1 VSAGK
6 NFGAVKGPSLGM
18 LASGEWGLALWRR
31 DSGVSPTLDAVE
43 PKS

>member
-6 NFGAVKGPSLGM
+6 NFGAVKGPSIGM
-18 LASGEWGLALWRR
+18 LASGERGLALWRR
-31 DSGVSPTLDAVE
+31 DNGVSPTLDAVE